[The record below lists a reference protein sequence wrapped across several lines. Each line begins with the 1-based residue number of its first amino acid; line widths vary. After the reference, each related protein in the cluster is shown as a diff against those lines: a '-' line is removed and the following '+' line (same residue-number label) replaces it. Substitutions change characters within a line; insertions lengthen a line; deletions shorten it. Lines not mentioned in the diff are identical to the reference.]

1 MGTHPIFESDFDCL
15 TEVVMF
21 KKLKDKTKEAA
32 ATAASNLTRSDSM
45 NSLNST
51 NSGFSA
57 ASSSRTP
64 VKTSRIQQSLQGT
77 PNETK
82 IRQLEAKL
90 AERAVMIRKL
100 EHERDK
106 LSNQLEKSQEAA
118 SHAKKMAKEGEM
130 AIKSATANC
139 TRLENELNRLAQ
151 EKEINEEN
159 GDLAHQESAKLKH
172 MLLIA
177 ENENQKLKQQLASTQ
192 AGDLENISS
201 ENAKL
206 STLNSRY
213 SAEIEELKL
222 AKLELDEQTT
232 KQKYQIENFEAENR
246 RLKAEHK
253 ELTEERRR
261 LVDDRAKLAEE
272 FEQKIKVISEFEKS
286 NETNENELEQLNSRF
301 LELEAENS
309 NLLEKLEE
317 AEQVNKRLREG
328 NLKVQDHEREMSRD
342 HEKMKA
348 SFEEMEVE
356 NKKCKEL
363 ADRVKAEII
372 EVQREN
378 ETRRD
383 ESQKIE
389 SKLIEMSSESAYFKD
404 LLEKG
409 LVIRKDLERSVADE
423 RNARTKSEDALASAK
438 TATERIQEELDIVS
452 K

>member
-1 MGTHPIFESDFDCL
+1 
-15 TEVVMF
+15 
-21 KKLKDKTKEAA
+21 
-32 ATAASNLTRSDSM
+32 
-45 NSLNST
+45 
-51 NSGFSA
+51 
-57 ASSSRTP
+57 
-64 VKTSRIQQSLQGT
+64 
-77 PNETK
+77 
-82 IRQLEAKL
+82 
-90 AERAVMIRKL
+90 
-100 EHERDK
+100 
-106 LSNQLEKSQEAA
+106 
-118 SHAKKMAKEGEM
+118 
-130 AIKSATANC
+130 
-139 TRLENELNRLAQ
+139 
-151 EKEINEEN
+151 
-159 GDLAHQESAKLKH
+159 

-328 NLKVQDHEREMSRD
+328 NLKVQDHEVGFRIR
-342 HEKMKA
+342 A
-348 SFEEMEVE
+348 
-356 NKKCKEL
+356 
-363 ADRVKAEII
+363 VKSYAPQKDKYRSII
-372 EVQREN
+372 RHF
-378 ETRRD
+378 D
-383 ESQKIE
+383 
-389 SKLIEMSSESAYFKD
+389 F
-404 LLEKG
+404 LE
-409 LVIRKDLERSVADE
+409 
-423 RNARTKSEDALASAK
+423 
-438 TATERIQEELDIVS
+438 
-452 K
+452 

>member
-1 MGTHPIFESDFDCL
+1 MGRRYSQKIINAKIASVPFTK
-15 TEVVMF
+15 TQ
-21 KKLKDKTKEAA
+21 LK
-32 ATAASNLTRSDSM
+32 
-45 NSLNST
+45 
-51 NSGFSA
+51 
-57 ASSSRTP
+57 
-64 VKTSRIQQSLQGT
+64 
-77 PNETK
+77 
-82 IRQLEAKL
+82 
-90 AERAVMIRKL
+90 
-100 EHERDK
+100 
-106 LSNQLEKSQEAA
+106 
-118 SHAKKMAKEGEM
+118 
-130 AIKSATANC
+130 
-139 TRLENELNRLAQ
+139 

-328 NLKVQDHEREMSRD
+328 NLKVQDHEVGFRIGAVCVKNSRLEFPNQESCFWS
-342 HEKMKA
+342 H
-348 SFEEMEVE
+348 FE
-356 NKKCKEL
+356 L
-363 ADRVKAEII
+363 
-372 EVQREN
+372 
-378 ETRRD
+378 
-383 ESQKIE
+383 
-389 SKLIEMSSESAYFKD
+389 
-404 LLEKG
+404 
-409 LVIRKDLERSVADE
+409 
-423 RNARTKSEDALASAK
+423 
-438 TATERIQEELDIVS
+438 
-452 K
+452 